1 MSMLDYAKKELDIIG
16 MTDDNEDEMNRM
28 MRKHILHMVNEFAEE
43 GHSGFSA
50 GYALNILKSLLAF
63 KPLAP
68 LTGADDEWNEVGDGL
83 WQNRRASDVF
93 KDENGAYWSGGL
105 VFWEWFTD
113 KQTGEKFKSY
123 FTGKES
129 RVRIEAFPWAMPD
142 KPEYKEWIE

>member
-16 MTDDNEDEMNRM
+16 MTDDSEDEMNRM

-68 LTGADDEWNEVGDGL
+68 LTGADDEWNEVGGGL
-83 WQNRRASDVF
+83 WQNRRASNVF
-93 KDENGAYWSGGL
+93 KDENGAYWSDGI
-105 VFWEWFTD
+105 VFWEWYTD
-113 KQTGEKFKSY
+113 KQTGEKFKTY
-123 FTGKES
+123 FTGRGS
-129 RVRIEAFPWAMPD
+129 RVRIESFPWTMPE

>member
-16 MTDDNEDEMNRM
+16 MTDDSEDEMNRT

-83 WQNRRASDVF
+83 WQNRRVSDVL
-93 KDENGAYWSGGL
+93 KMKMVHIGRKG
-105 VFWEWFTD
+105 
-113 KQTGEKFKSY
+113 
-123 FTGKES
+123 
-129 RVRIEAFPWAMPD
+129 
-142 KPEYKEWIE
+142 

>member
-16 MTDDNEDEMNRM
+16 MTDDSEDEMNRM

-105 VFWEWFTD
+105 VFWEWYTD

-123 FTGKES
+123 FTSRES
-129 RVRIEAFPWAMPD
+129 RVRIESFPWTMPD
-142 KPEYKEWIE
+142 KSEYKEWIE

>member
-16 MTDDNEDEMNRM
+16 MTDDSEDEMNRM

-93 KDENGAYWSGGL
+93 KDENGAYWSDGI
-105 VFWEWFTD
+105 VFWEWYTD
-113 KQTGEKFKSY
+113 KQSGEKYKTY
-123 FTGKES
+123 FTSKES
-129 RVRIEAFPWAMPD
+129 RVRIESFPWAMPE